1 MKPLQKLKRLLERGL
16 EQTAALWPELEVAS
30 GWLKKAVHILN
41 NKDELDTQTVKTRY
55 QTLLEEMLEQSKLSQ
70 WLSQVVKQFT
80 KVTRSYWPGLFRCY
94 DVLDLPRTN
103 NDLEQLF
110 GSIRYEERR
119 ATGRKVAGP
128 GLVLRGAVRL
138 PAALATR
145 LKPFTAAD
153 LVPRDLDQWQAVRA
167 KLRQPHQARVSGYRF
182 RRDPDRYLAA
192 LEEQALKLS
201 LRS

>member
-1 MKPLQKLKRLLERGL
+1 M
-16 EQTAALWPELEVAS
+16 AS

-41 NKDELDTQTVKTRY
+41 NEDELPGQEVKTRY
-55 QTLLEEMLEQSKLSQ
+55 QALLEEMLGQAKSSP
-70 WLSQVVKQFT
+70 WLNQVVKQFT
-80 KVTRSYWPGLFRCY
+80 KVTRSYWPGLFHCY
-94 DVLDLPRTN
+94 DVADLPRTN

-110 GSIRYEERR
+110 GSTRYHERR

-128 GLVLRGAVRL
+128 SLVLRGAVRL

-153 LVPRDLDQWQAVRA
+153 LVPRDVDQWQAVRA
-167 KLRQPHQARVSGYRF
+167 ILAQPHEARVAGYRF
-182 RRDPDRYLAA
+182 RRDPDRYLAT
-192 LEEQALKLS
+192 LERQALKLS